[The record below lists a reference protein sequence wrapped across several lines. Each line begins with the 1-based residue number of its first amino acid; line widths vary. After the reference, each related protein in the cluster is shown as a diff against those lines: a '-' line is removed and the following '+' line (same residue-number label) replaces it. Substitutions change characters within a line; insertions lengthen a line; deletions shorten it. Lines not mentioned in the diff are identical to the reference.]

1 MNIIETIMSRRSIRK
16 FTGIPI
22 TKEQEELIL
31 KAGFQ
36 SPTAHNTQP
45 WEFVVIRDVEV
56 LKGIKAYHPYAKMI
70 DNAGFAIL
78 VCGHTQKQESQAF
91 LIEDCSASIQNMLL
105 AAHGIGLGA
114 VWCGIFGGEN
124 LVEKTKELLSIPND
138 IIPVGL
144 VVIGNKLEDKS
155 PKDRY
160 DESKIHYD
168 KW

>member
-1 MNIIETIMSRRSIRK
+1 MDIIDVIMTRRSIRK
-16 FTGIPI
+16 FTGVPI

-45 WEFVVIRDVEV
+45 WEFVVIRDIEV

-70 DNAGFAIL
+70 DNAGFVIL
-78 VCGHTQKQESQAF
+78 VCGNTQKQGSLGF
-91 LIEDCSASIQNMLL
+91 LIEDCSASIQNILL

-114 VWCGIFGGEN
+114 VWCGIYGGEG
-124 LVEKTKELLSIPND
+124 LVDKTRELLDIPDN

-144 VVIGNKLEDKS
+144 VVVGNKLEDKS

-160 DESKIHYD
+160 DANKIHYD

>member
-1 MNIIETIMSRRSIRK
+1 MDIIEAIMTRRSIRK

-22 TKEQEELIL
+22 SKEQEDIIL

-36 SPTAHNTQP
+36 APSAHNMQP
-45 WEFVVIRDVEV
+45 WEFVVIRDIEV
-56 LKGIKAYHPYAKMI
+56 LKGIKEYHKYAQMV

-78 VCGHTQKQESQAF
+78 VCGDTKKQKSLGF

-114 VWCGIFGGEN
+114 VWCGIYGGED
-124 LVEKTKELLSIPND
+124 LVDKTRSLLEIPED
-138 IIPVGL
+138 IIPIGL
-144 VVIGNKLEDKS
+144 VVIGNKVEEKN
-155 PKDRY
+155 PKHIY
-160 DESKIHYD
+160 DENKIHYD